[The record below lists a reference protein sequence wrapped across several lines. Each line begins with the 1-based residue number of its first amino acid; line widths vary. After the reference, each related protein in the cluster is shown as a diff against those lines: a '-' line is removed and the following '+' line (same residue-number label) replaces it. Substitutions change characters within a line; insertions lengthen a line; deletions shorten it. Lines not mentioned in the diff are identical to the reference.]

1 MTKKRSIVK
10 LCIVAV
16 LALIGLFLTFFKFVI
31 PTTNTTFNGFFNAIN
46 YGYDIKGGYL
56 AVYEPGDDSITGF
69 ELENKVEN
77 TVANLSSALSGWGF
91 NVTKQGNNVRIE
103 ISETNYKELST
114 KLANYNVDILSLI
127 GSSEGIVF
135 STESSYDKAKED
147 ENAVRGNLIESTEY
161 KYTQAWIVNI
171 NFTEEGKTKF
181 KELTKTVVE
190 STDTSKSTLY
200 MYVDGQSYGSFSKE
214 NIGSAVSSFTLV
226 ANDAQAAEIMDL
238 QLSVLANPITL
249 TQVVNDVITGGLN
262 TSTNA
267 FFGNQA
273 TLLLVALAL
282 VIVATFVL
290 LCVRYRVLGAL
301 ACLAITIFVVLYSF
315 LLQSIP
321 LVLMDMNGVIGV
333 MFTYLVLVAGIVT
346 VFEKIRS
353 EYALGKKIHNSVA
366 SGFKKNVLPVLE
378 RYVFMLLLCA
388 VFFIVG
394 TPALK
399 AIAVNAFVG
408 LFVNY
413 FTLFVV
419 LRGLCKL
426 YLPINSTNRK
436 LYNLKR
442 EAVKHEI

>member
-16 LALIGLFLTFFKFVI
+16 LALIGLFLTFFSFVI
-31 PTTNTTFNGFFNAIN
+31 PTTNTTFKGFFNAIN
-46 YGYDIKGGYL
+46 YGYDINGGYL
-56 AVYEPGDDSITGF
+56 AVYEPSDDSLTGH
-69 ELENKVEN
+69 ELENKVKT
-77 TVANLSSALSGWGF
+77 TVANLSSTLSGWGF
-91 NVTKQGNNVRIE
+91 NVTQQGNNVRIE

-127 GSSEGIVF
+127 GSSDGIVF
-135 STESSYDKAKED
+135 SKESSFDKAKED
-147 ENAVRGNLIESTEY
+147 ENAVHGSLIESTEY

-171 NFTEEGKTKF
+171 NFNEEGKTKF
-181 KELTKTVVE
+181 KTLTQ
-190 STDTSKSTLY
+190 SIIDKSETLY
-200 MYVDGQSYGSFSKE
+200 MYVDGQSYGSFSGSDL
-214 NIGSAVSSFTLV
+214 GSASSSFTLV
-226 ANDAQAAEIMDL
+226 ANDSQAAEVMNL
-238 QLSVLANPITL
+238 QLSVLANPMTL
-249 TQVVNDVITGGLN
+249 TQIVNDVISGGLD

-267 FFGNQA
+267 FFGNQS
-273 TLLLVALAL
+273 TLLLVALGL
-282 VIVATFVL
+282 IVVATFTF

-301 ACLAITIFVVLYSF
+301 ACLAIAIFVVLYSF

-333 MFTYLVLVAGIVT
+333 VFTYLVLFAGIVT

-353 EYALGKKIHNSVA
+353 EYALGKKIHNSVN

-378 RYVFMLLLCA
+378 RYAFVLILCA
-388 VFFIVG
+388 IFFIVG

-442 EAVKHEI
+442 EAVKNEI